1 MSIRAR
7 YRNRLAFLARRRGH
21 RRRRSRHR
29 RRPRWI
35 RWIRFQ
41 VPFRPTSTNYIV
53 VPHSRASVSF
63 FFFSPPLLPCSRVL
77 ATTVS
82 ISLIGIVGLFV
93 LSSSLWCF
101 DRGVSRVVRTRW
113 RDFITSV
120 TRVLGT
126 QRSRCRWRNDQ
137 RNFNSN
143 AVQKRKKKKKEKE
156 AYLYFLFTPHPFI
169 VFYLRPNSN
178 ERTNEWTNENDKIRN
193 PGRNSRVPR
202 DSSVERR
209 G

>member
-1 MSIRAR
+1 MRRCNQNEWFENSITLITSIKVSIRAR

-63 FFFSPPLLPCSRVL
+63 FFFFPLLPCSRVL

-126 QRSRCRWRNDQ
+126 QRSRWRNDQ

-143 AVQKRKKKKKEKE
+143 GTKEKEKKKEEEKEEKE

-178 ERTNEWTNENDKIRN
+178 ERTN
-193 PGRNSRVPR
+193 GRKW
-202 DSSVERR
+202 
-209 G
+209 